1 MLEVP
6 RAEWLTPDPGDWVLQ
21 EVHDDCL
28 RRQIGCTRIEAE
40 EVLELAVRMMRCE
53 ALHDDVHAAYVNIMT
68 MFPRELLLPSVKA
81 AVVLERYHVMPTV
94 GALCHK
100 AQQEHEL
107 RQDKVRSL
115 KRAISRLELA
125 RFYAD
130 KAGER
135 SRSSRVRGSAPKT

>member
-6 RAEWLTPDPGDWVLQ
+6 RAEWLVPDPGDWVLQ
-21 EVHDDCL
+21 AVYNDCL
-28 RRQIGCTRIEAE
+28 RRQIGCTRDEAG

-53 ALHDDVHAAYVNIMT
+53 PLHDDVHAAYINIMT

-81 AVVLERYHVMPTV
+81 AIVLERYHVMPTV

-100 AQQEHEL
+100 AQQEQQL
-107 RQDKVRSL
+107 RQDKIASL

-135 SRSSRVRGSAPKT
+135 SRASRVRGSAPKA